1 MDLEDASKFPR
12 GLIRLDEAECSSK
25 EYTSNEFEEL
35 KNSLREHL
43 ASGSECSPL
52 YVLVKP
58 DEHLKL
64 ANDPKA
70 AMAGESVP
78 CELLVSILI
87 ISI

>member
-12 GLIRLDEAECSSK
+12 GLIRLDKAGYPAK
-25 EYTSNEFEEL
+25 DYTPAEFEEF

-58 DEHLKL
+58 EEHLKL

-70 AMAGESVP
+70 AMAGDSVP
-78 CELLVSILI
+78 CELLVNILCT
-87 ISI
+87 